1 MPLGMDRIQTLGRR
15 GTGGIN
21 PGGGNLGGG
30 RSLINGQ
37 IVQAQPEVDY
47 TAENAL
53 PRSIEQQAGDYDEI
67 MRGYRGVLNS
77 PNGGNADIMARYQQ
91 LLQGM
96 QGGPAQHTYGET
108 EEFRNAYRRL
118 NELAETGG
126 LNAGEQADLRS
137 RGTSPIR
144 AVYANAQRN
153 MDRNRRLSGGSAN
166 YNASAARMA
175 REQSQGMA
183 DAMTNVNAGIAE
195 MVQRGRLSA
204 APELGRL
211 GEGSSQRMNQVG
223 MFNADARN
231 RHGQTM
237 AEILASMG
245 SLNSNE
251 SNRRVEA
258 LRGMTSLYGT
268 TPALVNE
275 FGNQVARNTQMNNQA
290 MQATPRRRRGGA
302 GVGMMM
308 RPGY

>member
-1 MPLGMDRIQTLGRR
+1 MPIGMPYNQRQTL
-15 GTGGIN
+15 
-21 PGGGNLGGG
+21 GGGNLGNG
-30 RSLINGQ
+30 RSLVNGQ
-37 IVQAQPEVDY
+37 IVNVQQQPDY

-67 MRGYRGVLNS
+67 MRGYRNILNS
-77 PNGGNADIMARYQQ
+77 PNNGAGGDIMARYQQ

-96 QGGPAQHTYGET
+96 QGGPSTATYGET

-126 LNAGEQADLRS
+126 LSASEQADLRS

-166 YNASAARMA
+166 YNASASRMA

-231 RHGQTM
+231 RYNRDM
-237 AEILASMG
+237 ADILASMG
-245 SLNSNE
+245 SFNSQDA
-251 SNRRVEA
+251 NRRAQA
-258 LRGMTSLYGT
+258 LQGMTSLYGT

-290 MQATPRRRRGGA
+290 MSMQRRPRMGAGIGGA
-302 GVGMMM
+302 NMGALFG
-308 RPGY
+308 